1 VTDEDRELE
10 DRLRALP
17 TAGPPAALRERI
29 LTTAARGPRQSAWRL
44 RLALAL
50 GLLGLLALDVG
61 VQQVQS
67 ARISR
72 LIGGGSSSVAAGPND
87 LAAVMQ
93 QRAMIARLL
102 RNGEIRDD

>member
-29 LTTAARGPRQSAWRL
+29 LTGATRRPRRRS
-44 RLALAL
+44 LAFAL
-50 GLLGLLALDVG
+50 CLLGLLALDLG

-102 RNGEIRDD
+102 RNGEMTR